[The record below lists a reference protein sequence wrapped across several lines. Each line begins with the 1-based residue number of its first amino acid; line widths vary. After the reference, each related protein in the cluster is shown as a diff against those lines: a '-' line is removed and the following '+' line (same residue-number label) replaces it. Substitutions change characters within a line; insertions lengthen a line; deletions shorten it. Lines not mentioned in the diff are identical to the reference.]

1 MPERR
6 KHMNKQMMSMGEL
19 EQVTGGNIFTDAWD
33 WICDKFR
40 PDDDHF
46 KIGRKHTNCGGEI
59 IGENHG
65 VYIMDLWLTCSKC
78 GKSWH
83 PHSSNKIDQCEGI

>member
-1 MPERR
+1 
-6 KHMNKQMMSMGEL
+6 MNKQMMSMGEL

-40 PDDDHF
+40 PDDDSF
-46 KIGRKHTNCGGEI
+46 KIGRRHTNCGGEI

-83 PHSSNKIDQCEGI
+83 PHSTNKIDQCEGI